1 MESGPVPSDLPSLE
15 TLQAQLLALRECGMP
30 QRDPLQWCYL
40 HALCRR
46 SQAAAPA
53 LQALL
58 LARLAQAISQAQSR
72 LTTSSPDVARLVAR
86 PTQVGITRS
95 PALAAPVSP
104 LAELNHYLRAQQSGQ
119 APLAAAAAAGDV
131 PDMKS
136 VQRFREL
143 WSHIAAEQQVSRA
156 LDHAPENAGPLNS
169 QRLVSRSLELMRELA
184 PDYLRRFVA
193 YADTLLWLEQAQ
205 QQLATPE
212 GKTATRRVR
221 ARR

>member
-1 MESGPVPSDLPSLE
+1 MGQAPVPSDLPSLE
-15 TLQAQLLALRECGMP
+15 TLQAQLLALRESGMA

-40 HALCRR
+40 QALCQR

-58 LARLAQAISQAQSR
+58 LGRLAQAISQAQDR
-72 LTTSSPDVARLVAR
+72 LTSLPPDAAR
-86 PTQVGITRS
+86 PAARPAQVGPARS
-95 PALAAPVSP
+95 PAAAAPVSP
-104 LAELNHYLRAQQSGQ
+104 LAELNHYLRMQQSAQ
-119 APLAAAAAAGDV
+119 APLTAAAAADNA

-143 WSHIAAEQQVSRA
+143 WSHIAAEQQVNRA

-169 QRLVSRSLELMRELA
+169 QRLVLRSLELMRELA

-205 QQLATPE
+205 QQLTAPE
-212 GKTATRRVR
+212 GKAATRRVR
-221 ARR
+221 TRR